1 MGTAPAAETGCG
13 SIGAS
18 PDGLRGVKTL
28 QRSLQ
33 HSRAG
38 ASGVGWLPLRR
49 QEAAMLIVT
58 TDGIEGRRIVE
69 YQGIVSGDA
78 IVGAHLFRDVF
89 ARVRD
94 VGGGRAGGYEKA
106 PRNAEEE
113 AREAINPEAPET
125 QQA

>member
-38 ASGVGWLPLRR
+38 ESGVGWLPLRR

-58 TDGIEGRRIVE
+58 TDGIEGRRIVK
-69 YQGIVSGDA
+69 YLGIVRSEERRVGNGCVSTCSSRWSPYHYKKNDA
-78 IVGAHLFRDVF
+78 TQ
-89 ARVRD
+89 
-94 VGGGRAGGYEKA
+94 
-106 PRNAEEE
+106 
-113 AREAINPEAPET
+113 T
-125 QQA
+125 QQT